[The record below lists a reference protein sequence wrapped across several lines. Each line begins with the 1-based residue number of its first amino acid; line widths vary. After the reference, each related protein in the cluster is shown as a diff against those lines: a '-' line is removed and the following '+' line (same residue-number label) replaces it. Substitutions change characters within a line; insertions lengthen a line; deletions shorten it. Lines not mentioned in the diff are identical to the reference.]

1 MFPKIPALALVA
13 SLALHGSTAS
23 AEQAAAKPPLAKPGD
38 TYVSLK
44 VEGCANKCPSF
55 EIYVFEDGWMA
66 FRSNNQYTTAKG
78 TQHKNGMGDTYNKIS
93 GYLKESGAFNA
104 AADCTAEKNADT
116 SVAFAQAVSKDGQAQ
131 NASWTSSCADQRARG
146 RAVVKVF
153 VNQTGMW
160 RMIRADTR
168 WWEKYWEDPEMTG
181 RKDVAPEN
189 K

>member
-1 MFPKIPALALVA
+1 MFAKIPALALA
-13 SLALHGSTAS
+13 ACLALYASTAP
-23 AEQAAAKPPLAKPGD
+23 AEEAAARPPLAKPGD

-55 EIYVFEDGWMA
+55 EIYVFDNGWMA
-66 FRSNNQYTTAKG
+66 FRSNNKYTTAKG
-78 TQHKNGMGDTYNKIS
+78 TMHKSGMPDVYNQIS
-93 GYLKESGAFNA
+93 KYLQESGAFNA
-104 AADCTAEKNADT
+104 KADCAEKNADT
-116 SVAFAQAVSKDGQAQ
+116 SIAIAQAVNKDGQAQ
-131 NASWTSSCADQRARG
+131 NASWSSSCSDQRAKG

-181 RKDVAPEN
+181 RKDVAQ
-189 K
+189 

>member
-1 MFPKIPALALVA
+1 MSRKSPALAIAA
-13 SLALHGSTAS
+13 SLALLVSTAS
-23 AEQAAAKPPLAKPGD
+23 AEQAATKPPLAKPGD
-38 TYVSLK
+38 TYVSLQ

-55 EIYVFEDGWMA
+55 EIYVFEDGWMT

-78 TQHKNGMGDTYNKIS
+78 TQHKNGMGEVYNKIS
-93 GYLKESGAFNA
+93 KYLRESGAFNA
-104 AADCTAEKNADT
+104 PAECTEKNADT
-116 SVAFAQAVSKDGQAQ
+116 SVAIAQAVNKDGQAQ
-131 NASWTSSCADQRARG
+131 NSSWSSSCAEQRARG

-181 RKDVAPEN
+181 RKDVSQ
-189 K
+189 